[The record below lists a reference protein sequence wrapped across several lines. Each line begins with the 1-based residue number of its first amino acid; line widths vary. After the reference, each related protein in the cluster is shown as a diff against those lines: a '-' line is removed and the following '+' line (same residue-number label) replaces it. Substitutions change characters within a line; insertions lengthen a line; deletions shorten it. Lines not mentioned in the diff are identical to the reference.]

1 MKKFSASILS
11 LVTLLIVVLSA
22 CSSDDTITGEPQPIN
37 SDAAKSYTL
46 TISANK
52 GDSNSKSRMTRALEL
67 SSDGMEISATWNEGD
82 EVTVYNVTRNADLEG
97 SLVAHGDGAS
107 TVLTGTLSGE
117 IAEGDV
123 LTLKFLNPDYSM
135 QEGSLEYIAANCDY
149 AEATVTVASV
159 ANGKITTTGDAVF
172 ENQQAIVKFTFKN
185 SDGTETLSA
194 SQLVVAVGNNS
205 YTVTTTS
212 ATGELYVAIP
222 GFSGQDITL
231 TSTDGTSNYFYTK
244 SNVSFAA
251 GEYYPIEVRP
261 KLVSV
266 IWTNIDD
273 YENGGISIS
282 GASYGASYYDG
293 SINMS
298 IRRGSG
304 LTFTS
309 NVGFI
314 SRVEIICDN
323 IDFTAPSGWSWDS
336 DDHKLIWTATPS
348 ASVRLYTGAA
358 SAIYDITSIEF
369 TMDN

>member
-1 MKKFSASILS
+1 MKHSNIIRTLAALLIAGMAFVACNKESEPVAGTFTMTVNAAKGDNATKALS
-11 LVTLLIVVLSA
+11 LDGTTLNASWA
-22 CSSDDTITGEPQPIN
+22 QGE
-37 SDAAKSYTL
+37 S
-46 TISANK
+46 
-52 GDSNSKSRMTRALEL
+52 
-67 SSDGMEISATWNEGD
+67 
-82 EVTVYNVTRNADLEG
+82 VTVYNVTRNADLEG
-97 SLVAHGDGAS
+97 SLVAQGDGAS
-107 TVLTGTLSGE
+107 TVLMGTLSGE

-135 QEGSLEYIAANCDY
+135 QEGTLEYIAANCDY

-194 SQLVVAVGNNS
+194 SQLVVTVGNNS
-205 YTVTTTS
+205 YTVTTAS

-231 TSTDGTSNYFYTK
+231 TATDGVSNYSYTK

-251 GEYYPIEVRP
+251 GEYYTIEVRP
-261 KLVSV
+261 ELVSV
-266 IWTNIDD
+266 TWTDIDD

-293 SINMS
+293 KINMS
-298 IRRGSG
+298 LRRGSG

-309 NVGFI
+309 NVGSI
-314 SRVEIICDN
+314 SRVEIICDY
-323 IDFTAPSGWSWDS
+323 IDFSAPSGWSWNSDS
-336 DDHKLIWTATPS
+336 HKLIWTGTPNT
-348 ASVRLYTGAA
+348 SVSLYTGAA

>member
-1 MKKFSASILS
+1 MKHSNIIRTLAALLIAGMAFVSCNKESEPVAGMFTMTVNAAKGDNATKALS
-11 LVTLLIVVLSA
+11 LDGTTLNASWA
-22 CSSDDTITGEPQPIN
+22 QGE
-37 SDAAKSYTL
+37 S
-46 TISANK
+46 
-52 GDSNSKSRMTRALEL
+52 
-67 SSDGMEISATWNEGD
+67 
-82 EVTVYNVTRNADLEG
+82 VTVYNVTRNADLEG
-97 SLVAHGDGAS
+97 NLVAQGDGAS
-107 TVLTGTLSGE
+107 TVLMGTLSGE

-123 LTLKFLNPDYSM
+123 LTLKYLNPDYSV
-135 QEGSLEYIAANCDY
+135 QEGTLEYIAANCDY

-159 ANGKITTTGDAVF
+159 ANGKITTTGDADF
-172 ENQQAIVKFTFKN
+172 QNQQAIVKFTLKN

-194 SQLVVAVGNNS
+194 SQLVVAVGNSS
-205 YTVTTTS
+205 YTVTPSS

-231 TSTDGTSNYFYTK
+231 TATDGTSNYVYTK
-244 SNVSFAA
+244 SNVSFAT
-251 GEYYPIEVRP
+251 GQYYTIEVHP
-261 KLVSV
+261 ELVSV
-266 IWTNIDD
+266 IWTDIDD
-273 YENGGISIS
+273 YEAGGISIS

-293 SINMS
+293 KINMS

-309 NVGFI
+309 NVGSI
-314 SRVEIICDN
+314 SRIEITCDY

-336 DDHKLIWTATPS
+336 DVHKLIWTGTPS

>member
-1 MKKFSASILS
+1 MKHSNIIRTMAALLIAGTAFVSCNKESEPVAGTFTMTVNAAKGDNATKALS
-11 LVTLLIVVLSA
+11 LDGT
-22 CSSDDTITGEPQPIN
+22 
-37 SDAAKSYTL
+37 TL
-46 TISANK
+46 TASWAQ
-52 GDSNSKSRMTRALEL
+52 GES
-67 SSDGMEISATWNEGD
+67 
-82 EVTVYNVTRNADLEG
+82 VTVHNVTRNADLEG
-97 SLVAHGDGAS
+97 SLVAQGDGAS
-107 TVLTGTLSGE
+107 TVLTGNLSGE

-135 QEGSLEYIAANCDY
+135 QEGTLEYIAANCDY

-194 SQLVVAVGNNS
+194 SQLVVTVGNNS
-205 YTVTTTS
+205 YTVTTAS

-231 TSTDGTSNYFYTK
+231 TATDGVSNYSYTK

-251 GEYYPIEVRP
+251 GEYYTIEVRP
-261 KLVSV
+261 ELVSV
-266 IWTNIDD
+266 TWTDIDD

-282 GASYGASYYDG
+282 GASYGASYYDDK
-293 SINMS
+293 INMS
-298 IRRGSG
+298 LRRGSG

-309 NVGFI
+309 NVGSI
-314 SRVEIICDN
+314 SRVEITCDH
-323 IDFTAPSGWSWDS
+323 IDFAAPSGWSWNSDS
-336 DDHKLIWTATPS
+336 HKLIWTGTPNT
-348 ASVRLYTGAA
+348 SVSLYTGAA

>member
-1 MKKFSASILS
+1 MKHSNIIRTMAALLIAGTAFVSCNKESEPVAGTFTMTVNAAKGDNATKALS
-11 LVTLLIVVLSA
+11 LDGT
-22 CSSDDTITGEPQPIN
+22 
-37 SDAAKSYTL
+37 TL
-46 TISANK
+46 TASWAQ
-52 GDSNSKSRMTRALEL
+52 GES
-67 SSDGMEISATWNEGD
+67 
-82 EVTVYNVTRNADLEG
+82 VTVYNVTRNAELEG
-97 SLVAHGDGAS
+97 SLVAQGDGAS
-107 TVLTGTLSGE
+107 TVLTGNLSGE

-135 QEGSLEYIAANCDY
+135 QEGTLEYIAANCDY

-159 ANGKITTTGDAVF
+159 ANGMITTTGDAVF

-194 SQLVVAVGNNS
+194 SQLVVTVGNNS
-205 YTVTTTS
+205 YTVTTAS

-231 TSTDGTSNYFYTK
+231 TATDGVSNYSYTK
-244 SNVSFAA
+244 SNVSFSA
-251 GEYYPIEVRP
+251 GEYYTIEVRP
-261 KLVSV
+261 ELVSV
-266 IWTNIDD
+266 IWTDIDD

-293 SINMS
+293 KINMNL
-298 IRRGSG
+298 RRGSG

-309 NVGFI
+309 NVGSI
-314 SRVEIICDN
+314 SRVEITCDH
-323 IDFTAPSGWSWDS
+323 IDFAAPSGWSWNSDS
-336 DDHKLIWTATPS
+336 HKLIWTGTPNT
-348 ASVRLYTGAA
+348 SVNLYTGAA

>member
-1 MKKFSASILS
+1 MKHSNIIRTMAALLIAGSAFVSCNKESEPVAGTFTMTVNAAKGDNTTKALS
-11 LVTLLIVVLSA
+11 LDGT
-22 CSSDDTITGEPQPIN
+22 
-37 SDAAKSYTL
+37 TL
-46 TISANK
+46 TVSWAQ
-52 GDSNSKSRMTRALEL
+52 GES
-67 SSDGMEISATWNEGD
+67 
-82 EVTVYNVTRNADLEG
+82 VTVYNVTRNADLEG
-97 SLVAHGDGAS
+97 SLVAQGDGAS
-107 TVLTGTLSGE
+107 TVLTGNLSGE

-135 QEGSLEYIAANCDY
+135 QEGTLEYIAANCDY

-172 ENQQAIVKFTFKN
+172 ENQQAIVKFTLKN

-194 SQLVVAVGNNS
+194 SQLVVTVGNNS
-205 YTVTTTS
+205 YTVTTAS

-231 TSTDGTSNYFYTK
+231 TATDGVSNYSYTK

-251 GEYYPIEVRP
+251 GEYYTIEVRP
-261 KLVSV
+261 ELVSV
-266 IWTNIDD
+266 TWTDIDD

-293 SINMS
+293 KINMS
-298 IRRGSG
+298 LRRGSG

-309 NVGFI
+309 NVGSI
-314 SRVEIICDN
+314 SRVEIICDY
-323 IDFTAPSGWSWDS
+323 IDFTAPSGWSWNSDS
-336 DDHKLIWTATPS
+336 HKLIWTGTPNT
-348 ASVRLYTGAA
+348 SVSLYTGAA